1 LTESGVGRLVAPVA
15 TFAESQENC
24 MPAQPF
30 AGVLV
35 PVLTPFTPAGEP
47 DAGRFVAF
55 CRWLLDQGADGLAI
69 FGTTSEANSMS
80 AGERMG
86 LLDRLVASGIPPAKL
101 MPGAGACSITEA
113 STLIRHAVGHGVGGV
128 LMLPPFYYKGMDD
141 DGLFAFFAG
150 VIDRV
155 ASSALRMYLYHI
167 PPQTV
172 LGLSLDLV
180 GRLIDAYPNTVVGLK
195 DSSGDWNNTAA
206 LLERFPS
213 FAVFPGSEVFLLDG
227 LRKGA
232 VGCITAS
239 GNVNVPGIRKVYEN
253 WKTPQADQLQ
263 AEITTARKT
272 IQAYPMVPALKRI
285 VAHFHND
292 PDWAAV
298 RPPMVP
304 LSEAQSK
311 ALLADLA
318 KIGFTLGERQREAAE

>member
-1 LTESGVGRLVAPVA
+1 MAS
-15 TFAESQENC
+15 
-24 MPAQPF
+24 QPF
-30 AGVLV
+30 TGVLV
-35 PVLTPFTPAGEP
+35 PVLTPFTASGAP

-80 AGERMG
+80 AGERME
-86 LLDRLVASGIPPAKL
+86 LLDRLIAAGVPAAKL
-101 MPGAGACSITEA
+101 MPGTGACSMTEA
-113 STLIRHAVGHGVGGV
+113 ATLIRHAVGHGVGGV
-128 LMLPPFYYKGMDD
+128 LMLPPFYYKGMND
-141 DGLFAFFAG
+141 DGLYAFFAG

-155 ASSALRMYLYHI
+155 ASPALRMYLYHI

-180 GRLIDAYPNTVVGLK
+180 GRLIEAYPQTVVGLK

-206 LLERFPS
+206 LIERFPGFS
-213 FAVFPGSEVFLLDG
+213 VFPGSEVFLLDG
-227 LRKGA
+227 LRAGG
-232 VGCITAS
+232 VGCITAT

-253 WKTPQADQLQ
+253 WQTPQADALQ
-263 AEITTARKT
+263 AEITLARKT

-285 VAHFHND
+285 VAHFHHD

-304 LSEAQSK
+304 LNEAQSA
-311 ALLADLA
+311 ALLGDLA
-318 KIGFTLGERQREAAE
+318 KIGFTLGERRREAAE

>member
-1 LTESGVGRLVAPVA
+1 
-15 TFAESQENC
+15 

-47 DAGRFVAF
+47 DTGRFIAF
-55 CRWLLDQGADGLAI
+55 CRFLLDQGADGLAI

-80 AGERMG
+80 AGERME
-86 LLDRLVASGIPPAKL
+86 LLDRLVAAGVPAAKL

-113 STLIRHAVGHGVGGV
+113 ATLIRHAVGHGCGGV

-141 DGLFAFFAG
+141 DGLFAFFSA
-150 VIDRV
+150 VIERV
-155 ASSALRMYLYHI
+155 GSSALRMFLYHI

-180 GRLIDAYPNTVVGLK
+180 GRLIKNYPDTVVGLK

-206 LLERFPS
+206 LLDRFPG

-227 LRKGA
+227 LRSGA

-239 GNVNVPGIRKVYEN
+239 GNVNAPGIRKVYEN
-253 WKTPQADQLQ
+253 WRTPQAEALQ
-263 AEITTARKT
+263 AEITTLRNT
-272 IQAYPMVPALKRI
+272 LQAYPMVPALKRV
-285 VAHFHND
+285 VAHYHDD
-292 PDWAAV
+292 PAWAAV
-298 RPPMVP
+298 RPPLVP
-304 LSEAQSK
+304 LDAVQSR
-311 ALLADLA
+311 ALIANLD
-318 KIGFTLGERQREAAE
+318 KIGFTL

>member
-1 LTESGVGRLVAPVA
+1 VAPVA

-47 DAGRFVAF
+47 DAERFVAF

-80 AGERMG
+80 AVERMA
-86 LLDRLVASGIPPAKL
+86 LLDRLIAAGVPASKL
-101 MPGAGACSITEA
+101 MPGTGACSVTEA
-113 STLIRHAVGHGVGGV
+113 AMLIRHAVGHGVGGV

-141 DGLFAFFAG
+141 DGLYAFFAG

-155 ASSALRMYLYHI
+155 GSSALKMYLYHI

-180 GRLIDAYPNTVVGLK
+180 GRLIDAYPNAVVGLK
-195 DSSGDWNNTAA
+195 DSSGDWNNTVA
-206 LLERFPS
+206 LLERFPG

-253 WKTPQADQLQ
+253 WQTPQADQLQ
-263 AEITTARKT
+263 AEITTVRKT

-285 VAHFHND
+285 VAQFHND

-311 ALLADLA
+311 ALLGDLA
-318 KIGFTLGERQREAAE
+318 KIGFTLGERRREAAE